1 MKQFQGNGCLS
12 FVGKEHGLLGTQFQK
27 RLHRLHRPSP
37 ASGFHQP
44 AKQNEGDDQ
53 RRSFKIKPG
62 NASIFQQVPETV
74 TKSSQRPQCH
84 QGIHVRISPP
94 ETGKTPE
101 VKIPSGKHHRQSKK
115 ELEPTSRLCRKTRKQ
130 VFRKRQSQ
138 HRHHCQDEQG
148 KGKNQGYAETFF
160 RFHQCFLVRI
170 QGLFYGFLLQH
181 PSWMKTCLPD
191 CVFDQSRFNSI
202 GIIPNLSVFEG
213 QVDFGVFHPDQTIQG
228 FFNRTDTSSTVHSLD
243 FEL

>member
-1 MKQFQGNGCLS
+1 M
-12 FVGKEHGLLGTQFQK
+12 
-27 RLHRLHRPSP
+27 P
-37 ASGFHQP
+37 
-44 AKQNEGDDQ
+44 
-53 RRSFKIKPG
+53 PG
-62 NASIFQQVPETV
+62 YPCSDFFSRDWED
-74 TKSSQRPQCH
+74 
-84 QGIHVRISPP
+84 
-94 ETGKTPE
+94 PE

-138 HRHHCQDEQG
+138 HRSHCQDKQG

-202 GIIPNLSVFEG
+202 GIIQTFPCLRGRLTSAVSTPTKPFKAFSTELT
-213 QVDFGVFHPDQTIQG
+213 HPAQCIPSISSFKAALG
-228 FFNRTDTSSTVHSLD
+228 FSPSKLP
-243 FEL
+243 